1 MNQLFGL
8 FCVLGGFF
16 ALIAMMP
23 QFDGDW
29 DRQEDDAER

>member
-1 MNQLFGL
+1 MSQLFSL
-8 FCVLGGFF
+8 ACVLVGFF

-23 QFDGDW
+23 NFDGDW